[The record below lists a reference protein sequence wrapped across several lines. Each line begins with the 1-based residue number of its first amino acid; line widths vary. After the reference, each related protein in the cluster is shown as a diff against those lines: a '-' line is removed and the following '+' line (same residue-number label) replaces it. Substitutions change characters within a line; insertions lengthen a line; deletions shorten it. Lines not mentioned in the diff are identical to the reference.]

1 MQTLM
6 TVFLPLLLVGGS
18 NISVR
23 SVLMPG
29 STPSSPN
36 PNLRDCLVDAG
47 YYTTTDTPN
56 YTYNNHFAKAVHRWC
71 SVYETVLPCAES
83 SAKSNPLRSPADW
96 FFSLIFNST
105 VANQTS
111 SILCQKLSKFG
122 RKLSCMRK
130 VQEVRALRCVE
141 VLTKPIK
148 KALMKIYLTNS
159 SMVDLA
165 QKASCLISAATA
177 TCFREKVNSCRNYL
191 RDYIGGYN
199 LIFGGKCIAILKSP
213 DKKQTTTNSTLTP
226 QSLEEEW
233 MTTIQSLVNEGNGLT
248 IYQRNESSRGDI
260 AAEMHNIDDILRPET
275 ISHAS
280 SGTIDKVFKTFS
292 TSGQVTRDP
301 LDIFNEIK
309 STPRFKI
316 DLKNHVSRSQTFTE
330 KPTKTE
336 PGIGHRGQ
344 STVRESTST
353 KPIQTGGSSSIRFSD
368 EGVLKSR
375 DTSNSGNSGSAQMTT
390 LLCISM
396 IAFVNLVV
404 I

>member
-1 MQTLM
+1 
-6 TVFLPLLLVGGS
+6 
-18 NISVR
+18 
-23 SVLMPG
+23 
-29 STPSSPN
+29 
-36 PNLRDCLVDAG
+36 
-47 YYTTTDTPN
+47 
-56 YTYNNHFAKAVHRWC
+56 
-71 SVYETVLPCAES
+71 
-83 SAKSNPLRSPADW
+83 
-96 FFSLIFNST
+96 
-105 VANQTS
+105 
-111 SILCQKLSKFG
+111 
-122 RKLSCMRK
+122 
-130 VQEVRALRCVE
+130 
-141 VLTKPIK
+141 
-148 KALMKIYLTNS
+148 
-159 SMVDLA
+159 
-165 QKASCLISAATA
+165 
-177 TCFREKVNSCRNYL
+177 
-191 RDYIGGYN
+191 
-199 LIFGGKCIAILKSP
+199 
-213 DKKQTTTNSTLTP
+213 
-226 QSLEEEW
+226 

-248 IYQRNESSRGDI
+248 IYQRNESI

-336 PGIGHRGQ
+336 PGIGDRGQ

-375 DTSNSGNSGSAQMTT
+375 DTSNSENSGSAQMTT
-390 LLCISM
+390 LLCILM

>member
-1 MQTLM
+1 MTL
-6 TVFLPLLLVGGS
+6 TLVFF
-18 NISVR
+18 
-23 SVLMPG
+23 
-29 STPSSPN
+29 
-36 PNLRDCLVDAG
+36 
-47 YYTTTDTPN
+47 DTF
-56 YTYNNHFAKAVHRWC
+56 TR
-71 SVYETVLPCAES
+71 
-83 SAKSNPLRSPADW
+83 
-96 FFSLIFNST
+96 
-105 VANQTS
+105 
-111 SILCQKLSKFG
+111 
-122 RKLSCMRK
+122 
-130 VQEVRALRCVE
+130 
-141 VLTKPIK
+141 
-148 KALMKIYLTNS
+148 
-159 SMVDLA
+159 
-165 QKASCLISAATA
+165 ISAATA

-199 LIFGGKCIAILKSP
+199 LIFGGKCIAILRSH

-260 AAEMHNIDDILRPET
+260 AAEMHNIDDILRPEPKSYT
-275 ISHAS
+275 T
-280 SGTIDKVFKTFS
+280 SGIIDKDFKTFS

-316 DLKNHVSRSQTFTE
+316 DLKDHVSRSQTFTE

-336 PGIGHRGQ
+336 PGIGHKSQ

-353 KPIQTGGSSSIRFSD
+353 KPIQTGGSSSIRSSD
-368 EGVLKSR
+368 EGVLESR
-375 DTSNSGNSGSAQMTT
+375 DTSNSGNSGSAHQMKT

-396 IAFVNLVV
+396 IAFVKLVV